1 MLLSDEA
8 KDRVIILIKEDKYD
22 EALEE
27 FSKLVEDLKRSEY
40 EEPIFGP
47 NGY

>member
-8 KDRVIILIKEDKYD
+8 KDRVIILIKEDKY
-22 EALEE
+22 
-27 FSKLVEDLKRSEY
+27 

>member
-1 MLLSDEA
+1 MIFTDEA
-8 KDRVIILIKEDKYD
+8 KNEVIDLIREDKYD
-22 EALEE
+22 EALELFTE
-27 FSKLVEDLKRSEY
+27 MVEDLKRSEN